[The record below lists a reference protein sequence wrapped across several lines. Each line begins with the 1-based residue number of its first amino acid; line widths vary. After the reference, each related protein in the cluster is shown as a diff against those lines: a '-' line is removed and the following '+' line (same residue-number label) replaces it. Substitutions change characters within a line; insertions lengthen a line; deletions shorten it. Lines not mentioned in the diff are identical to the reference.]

1 MLHSF
6 QSRSQVATNDLLDS
20 SPLGSSYLRK
30 SADEIVSRVLDERL
44 KFTKELVFILHLV
57 DLGSL
62 LSQRELL
69 LGLGGFTNETAIP
82 LEESVIAQRRC

>member
-1 MLHSF
+1 M
-6 QSRSQVATNDLLDS
+6 ATNDLLDS